1 MDDEGEH
8 MASRGNAK
16 AKNEILD
23 MLRED
28 HQRAKKAFKAAEK
41 LHDQEAHEELQ
52 ALVEQTCA
60 ELEVHSRLE
69 EELFYPA
76 VREALKDEDLVEE
89 AEVEHMSTKALI
101 DQLQAMSPED
111 PKYMATFTV
120 LGEYTKHHIKEEE
133 SEMFEQLTAGR
144 SKVQWEEL
152 QQQMLTMRESLM
164 VEMGL
169 AEEGEEEQEEPKA
182 AAHGRGGRS
191 KSEQTADQEET
202 VE

>member
-1 MDDEGEH
+1 
-8 MASRGNAK
+8 MASRGNSR

-28 HQRAKKAFKAAEK
+28 HQRVKKAFKTAEK
-41 LHDQEAHEELQ
+41 LHQQEEHEELQ

-60 ELEVHSRLE
+60 ELQVHAQLE

-76 VREALKDEDLVEE
+76 AREALKDQDLIEE
-89 AEVEHMSTKALI
+89 AEVEHGSARMLI
-101 DQLQAMSPED
+101 EQLQGMSPDD

-133 SEMFEQLTAGR
+133 GELFEQLSTGR

-164 VEMGL
+164 DEMGL
-169 AEEGEEEQEEPKA
+169 GEADGEAPDQGEPA
-182 AAHGRGGRS
+182 GRARGGRNRN
-191 KSEQTADQEET
+191 EQSAEQEET